1 MRFKN
6 MFKPIQIGPMLVP
19 NRFVV
24 PPMCNNYALPDGNMS
39 ERSIAYYR
47 ERARGGFGLI
57 IVEATVVEKAAKGGP
72 RKHCLFDDSQIEGLR
87 RMVEEYHAC
96 GAKVSIQLQ
105 QAGPEGNA
113 KAAGYPIKSA
123 SRISAGPGRDI
134 PNEITTREIYELIE
148 SYGDA
153 ALRARTAGVDAV
165 EVHCA
170 HGYLVSSFLS
180 PQSNKR
186 VDEFGGSFENR
197 MRLIRLII
205 ENIRKKVGHSVALFC
220 RINSSDEVPGG
231 LDLRDNALI
240 ASYLESC
247 GIDGLNVSRSVH
259 IRDEYMWAPTLLHA
273 GFNLDHIT
281 EIKKAVSIPVI
292 TIGRF
297 TDPYLP
303 DLLVGEGRCD
313 LVAFGRQS
321 IADPWLPNK
330 AASDTLEDLNPCIA
344 CLQGCV
350 HNMFQGKPITCLV
363 NPLVGRE
370 AECDLCP
377 AENPKKIVVVGGGV
391 GGMYAAT
398 VLAKKGHRV
407 SLYEA
412 TDCLGGQMRLA
423 AVPPGKG
430 DLTNMVRS
438 YIVALEKSGCAV
450 HMSTPVDEALLV
462 REKADTI
469 ILATG
474 GRPLRLPIPG
484 IDSPTVMDANDVLDG
499 RAAPGKKVLVVGGG
513 MVGSETADFLG
524 ERGFKVTVIEL
535 REDVAADVI
544 SEHRI
549 FLMQAFEKNDVKVVC
564 NAKVKEFRQD
574 GVVYETVGG
583 ETKEL
588 AGFDGVVLAMGAK
601 AYNPLEEAARK
612 LAGEVFVIGDA
623 MKARRALDATYD
635 ALEAVLALQAADGEC
650 DCADKAEKRQER
662 KLALAAL

>member
-6 MFKPIQIGPMLVP
+6 MFAPIQIGPMLVP

-57 IVEATVVEKAAKGGP
+57 VAEATVVDRAAKGGP
-72 RKHCLFDDSQIEGLR
+72 RKHCLFDDSQIKGLR
-87 RMVEEYHAC
+87 KMVAECHAC
-96 GAKVSIQLQ
+96 GAKVSVQLQ
-105 QAGPEGNA
+105 HAGPEGNA
-113 KAAGYPIKSA
+113 RAAGFPIKSA

-134 PNEITTREIYELIE
+134 PDEITTDELYALIE
-148 SYGDA
+148 RYGDA
-153 ALRARTAGVDAV
+153 AVRARTAGADAV

-180 PQSNKR
+180 PQTNKR

-197 MRLIRLII
+197 MRLPRLII
-205 ENIRKKVGHSVALFC
+205 ENIRKKVGHSIALLC
-220 RINSSDEVPGG
+220 RINSSDEVAGG

-240 ASYLESC
+240 AAYLESC
-247 GIDGLNVSRSVH
+247 GVDGLNVSRSVH
-259 IRDEYMWAPTLLHA
+259 IRDEYMWAPTVLHA

-377 AENPKKIVVVGGGV
+377 AKDPKKIVVVGGGV

-398 VLAKKGHRV
+398 VLARKGHRV

-412 TDCLGGQMRLA
+412 TDRLGGQMRLA
-423 AVPPGKG
+423 AIPPGKG

-438 YIVALEKSGCAV
+438 YIVALAKSGCTV
-450 HMSTPVDEALLV
+450 HMNAPVDEALLA
-462 REKADTI
+462 REKANVV

-484 IDSPTVMDANDVLDG
+484 IDSSSLMDAVDVLDG
-499 RAAPGKKVLVVGGG
+499 KAAPGRKVLVVGGG

-544 SEHRI
+544 SEHRL
-549 FLMQAFEKNDVKVVC
+549 FLMQSFAKNGVEVVC
-564 NAKVKEFRQD
+564 NAKVREFMPG
-574 GVVYETVGG
+574 GVAYETVSG
-583 ETKEL
+583 ETREL
-588 AGFDGVVLAMGAK
+588 SGFDSVVLAMGTQ
-601 AYNPLEEAARK
+601 AYNPLEKAARG
-612 LAGEVFVIGDA
+612 LADEVHVIGDA

-635 ALEAVLALQAADGEC
+635 ALEAVLAIQASEGK
-650 DCADKAEKRQER
+650 CACEETREMTAE
-662 KLALAAL
+662 LASI